1 MTEIIAALA
10 VLGAV
15 GNVVLGVVL
24 YHFVGVDKKD
34 RCTAETASESRER
47 AAEGK
52 VRIISPYIKQ
62 EKRGDRQ

>member
-24 YHFVGVDKKD
+24 YHIVAVSKKD
-34 RCTAETASESRER
+34 GCTAETAPESRER
-47 AAEGK
+47 TAAGK